1 MPRRRR
7 LPPVITEILLALAAL
22 AIALLTLPADARG
35 QESLPAPAPARQ
47 TLRFPEEL
55 PDEEVPAGRP
65 VQAFQIPPPAAPVPQ
80 AIVPTVPLPQAPFP
94 ATAPGTGP
102 ALVQPLPAPA
112 TTPLFPGFGTP
123 SPAAG
128 LGPGLDPLA
137 PLPPGTVIGP
147 AGPVVPGPPPQPQSS
162 VVIPPLDAEVV
173 WQQMVDTVDD
183 FFKIQAEQRVVFSGG
198 IPAEGRIDTYPQT
211 GATLL
216 EPWRGDSVGFRERLE
231 STLQS
236 IRRSGSMRLIPDPA
250 GWRIEAVVLKELEN
264 LPRPMRAT
272 AGGAS
277 FRNDDSLYRY
287 GTPLP
292 TLGQQVGDQPRP
304 VANPTPNI
312 GWIPLGRDP
321 LLEKKM
327 LGKVLGRLGIAPLP
341 QSGPAFQA
349 ADPAAGPP
357 AALPG
362 PAGLVSAGPTYGA
375 PLTREQL
382 PPGATVVPG
391 APVPIESLPLP
402 QGR

>member
-1 MPRRRR
+1 MPRRSLAPGIRVALAASVWAMLAPAWAAVAQEAVP
-7 LPPVITEILLALAAL
+7 LPPVADPVLA
-22 AIALLTLPADARG
+22 
-35 QESLPAPAPARQ
+35 
-47 TLRFPEEL
+47 FPEE
-55 PDEEVPAGRP
+55 PAPAGRP
-65 VQAFQIPPPAAPVPQ
+65 VQAIVPQTPVPANPLPAPPPAA
-80 AIVPTVPLPQAPFP
+80 TVP
-94 ATAPGTGP
+94 GP
-102 ALVQPLPAPA
+102 AVVQPLPAPA
-112 TTPLFPGFGTP
+112 STPLLPGLP
-123 SPAAG
+123 
-128 LGPGLDPLA
+128 PGVPRLDPLA

-147 AGPVVPGPPPQPQSS
+147 GGPVVPGPPPQPANS
-162 VVIPPLDAEVV
+162 VVIPALDAEIV
-173 WQQMVDTVDD
+173 WQQMVDTMDD
-183 FFKIQAEQRVVFSGG
+183 FFKIQSEQRVVFSGG
-198 IPAEGRIDTYPQT
+198 IPAEGRIETYPQT

-236 IRRSGSMRLIPDPA
+236 IRRSASMRLIPDPA

-304 VANPTPNI
+304 VANPTPNL
-312 GWIPLGRDP
+312 GWIALGRDP

-341 QSGPAFQA
+341 QAGPSYQA
-349 ADPAAGPP
+349 ADPAVGPP
-357 AALPG
+357 PTLPG
-362 PAGLVSAGPTYGA
+362 PALPPGPTYGL
-375 PLTREQL
+375 PVPREQL
-382 PPGATVVPG
+382 PPGAVVAPG
-391 APVPIESLPLP
+391 PPVPIESLPVP